1 MTEGTET
8 IKVDISSVSG
18 GNGASE
24 NGTQQVSITLTDDD
38 TASLVVSA
46 DNVTVSETGT
56 TSTFTV
62 KLSSEPVSSVSVSLG
77 LNGSDEFSVSDNL
90 SFSSSDWNTVKTVT
104 VTGADDD
111 VADDNQ
117 TSTLTLSSSSSDSYY
132 NGLSDNVTV
141 TTTDND
147 TVGLVLSGTNAT
159 VSENGTTSTF
169 TVRLNSAPTANV
181 TLSLSDNDTT
191 EVLASPTSANVQQW
205 QLVDVSGNHA
215 DGSG

>member
-1 MTEGTET
+1 M
-8 IKVDISSVSG
+8 DISSVTG
-18 GNGASE
+18 GNGATD
-24 NGTQQVSITLTDDD
+24 NATQQSITLTDDD

-62 KLSSEPVSSVSVSLG
+62 KLNSEPTSSVTVSLD

-132 NGLSDNVTV
+132 SGLSDNVTV
-141 TTTDND
+141 VTTDND
-147 TVGLVLSGTNAT
+147 TVGFSSFGNQRDGERERDDLDLHSAVELRAT
-159 VSENGTTSTF
+159 GS
-169 TVRLNSAPTANV
+169 V
-181 TLSLSDNDTT
+181 TLTLSDNDTT
-191 EVLASPTSANVQQW
+191 EVLASSSSANVQQR

-215 DGSG
+215 DRSG